1 MNVRHVHAS
10 ARALLRDPVRTL
22 ACLLLAAALAP
33 AAYGQTRQMY
43 RYTNDEGNKVIAYQ
57 VPPEFVANGYEI
69 LSPTGALLEVVPR
82 QPDADEREGLDEAER
97 EALADAEEQERLRK
111 WDESLLL
118 RYSSIEDIEAAR
130 ERALR
135 DLRIRVNILK
145 GKLRSL
151 RQQVENYQ
159 ALAADQE
166 RLGRKVDSEYLTA
179 IEDLQ
184 GEISSTER
192 AVRDRQQEIARVDA
206 SYDRDVE
213 RFSTLL
219 DIVEMRNSMSRGDV
233 EG

>member
-1 MNVRHVHAS
+1 
-10 ARALLRDPVRTL
+10 
-22 ACLLLAAALAP
+22 
-33 AAYGQTRQMY
+33 MY
-43 RYTNDEGNKVIAYQ
+43 RYTNDEGHKVVAYQ

-69 LSPTGALLEVVPR
+69 LSPTGALIDVVPR
-82 QPDADEREGLDEAER
+82 QLDDGEREDLDAEARRER
-97 EALADAEEQERLRK
+97 EAAAEQERLRK

-118 RYSSIEDIEAAR
+118 RYSSVEDIEAAR

-135 DLRIRVNILK
+135 DLRIRVNILR

-151 RQQVENYQ
+151 KQQVENYQ
-159 ALAADQE
+159 SLAADQE
-166 RLGRKVDSEYLTA
+166 RMGRSVDQEYLTA

-184 GEISSTER
+184 AEIASTER
-192 AVRDRQQEIARVDA
+192 AVRDRQDEIASVND

-219 DIVEMRNSMSRGDV
+219 DIVEMRNSMSAGKGDV